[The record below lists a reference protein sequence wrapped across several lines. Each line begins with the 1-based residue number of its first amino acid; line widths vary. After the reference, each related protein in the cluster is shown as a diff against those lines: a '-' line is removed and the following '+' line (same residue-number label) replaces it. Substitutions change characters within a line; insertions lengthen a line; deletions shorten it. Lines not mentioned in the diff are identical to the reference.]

1 MESACIVTDENGH
14 ELQTHGTSDFPCAI
28 YNSTRGD
35 YPWHWHDELELVYVY
50 KGPILFAVGRE
61 RYTLND
67 GDGLF
72 INSAVPH
79 AVFAV
84 NGCDYNESD
93 IVVHPRL
100 LYGSIDSVI
109 WRKYLRPLIRCSALQ
124 GIHLHRDVDW
134 QRRSAELIM
143 RASEAWQVGAEGYEV
158 EIREHLTRFCIE
170 IWQRNKEQ
178 IDEPESKL
186 RQKSERVKIIMDCLQ
201 SRYPEQ
207 ITLTEL
213 AAQVHICER
222 ECQREFKSIIGLSPM
237 QYLCQLRLSEAA
249 KMLKESRA
257 GVTEICFA
265 CGFQS
270 PSYFAKIFK
279 AKYGVTPQQ
288 YRG

>member
-1 MESACIVTDENGH
+1 MESICIVTDENGH
-14 ELQTHGTSDFPCAI
+14 ELQVHGTPDFPCGI

-50 KGPILFAVGRE
+50 KGPILFAVGSE
-61 RYTLND
+61 RYMLNN

-84 NGCDYNESD
+84 EGQDYNECD

-109 WRKYLRPLIRCSALQ
+109 WQRYLRPLIRCSALQ
-124 GIHLHRDVDW
+124 GVHLLHDVDW
-134 QRRSAELIM
+134 QRRTAEFIM
-143 RASEAWQVGAEGYEV
+143 KSHEASQAGDEGYEI
-158 EIREHLTRFCIE
+158 EIREYLTRFCVE
-170 IWQRNKEQ
+170 IWRHYKEH
-178 IDEPESKL
+178 IDEPESRL

-201 SRYPEQ
+201 SRYAEK

-213 AAQVHICER
+213 AAQAHICER

-249 KMLKESRA
+249 KMLRETRA
-257 GVTEICFA
+257 GITEICFA

-270 PSYFAKIFK
+270 PSYFAKVFRQ
-279 AKYGVTPQQ
+279 KYGVTPQQ